1 MNVDTLTL
9 IQRSYSDLVD
19 DMLTAIVGG
28 VVNEAIP
35 YDVKQQRYALSQP
48 ADSVRSVKGTIAG
61 VDGKP
66 IQQVHVFQANVDYV
80 FSSSDASI
88 VWQPKGTNPVDET
101 TFYVDYFR
109 PKTQS
114 PLTDINVGSVT
125 RTLTEAI
132 GRETATVYQEIY
144 NAYQAGFVDTAQGQS
159 LDFVVSILG
168 LTRMGADYAV
178 GLATFMR
185 DPTVDGNIS
194 IPDGTQVATAKR
206 IVFETTEL
214 RTLQRGQQRMDVPIR
229 AAATAKG
236 PLGVVPAGAIVAL
249 EAPIAGIASVTNFD
263 ATVLGSQPE
272 SDDQL
277 RARARAALQGLGQ
290 ATLAALERAIFEERS
305 TLQEVRDPNGAPGK
319 TSDAGTVAL
328 LVSVEPARYAS
339 VNGRVQETRAAGVLA
354 SVIAR
359 YVFVTPR
366 IALTL
371 AAPLTP
377 EGKTKLVGQL
387 IGALQAHFDTLQAGE
402 ATTGKKMLDAMNS
415 VPDIKAAKPRFLDV
429 ITAKADIN
437 DTSQPLVAALVEA
450 VQALPSPLDA
460 TAVATAI
467 NNVLTSDVAPLFS
480 ESRTPD
486 RRYVVGKSDPAIDA
500 EIEAAAFQV
509 VPQLPG
515 SSVPADGDSTWSLAL
530 DMQASDVQVSGG

>member
-9 IQRSYSDLVD
+9 IQRSYPDLVD
-19 DMLTAIVGG
+19 DMLTSIVGG
-28 VVNEAIP
+28 VVNEPIP

-48 ADSVRSVKGTIAG
+48 ADSVRSVKGTIEG
-61 VDGKP
+61 PDGNP
-66 IQQVHVFQANVDYV
+66 VPQVHVFQANVDYV
-80 FSSSDASI
+80 FSPSDASI
-88 VWQPKGTNPVDET
+88 VWQPKGTNPFDET

-144 NAYQAGFVDTAQGQS
+144 NAYLSGFVDTAEGQS
-159 LDFVVSILG
+159 LDYVVSILG
-168 LTRMGADYAV
+168 LTRMGAEYAT

-185 DPTVDGNIS
+185 DPQVDGSIS
-194 IPDGTQVATAKR
+194 ITDGTQVATAKR

-236 PLGVVPAGAIVAL
+236 PAGVVPAGAIVSL
-249 EAPIAGIASVTNFD
+249 EVPIAGIASVTNFD
-263 ATVLGSQPE
+263 ATVLGSKPE
-272 SDDQL
+272 SDDEL
-277 RARARAALQGLGQ
+277 RARAKAALQGLGQ
-290 ATLAALERAIFEERS
+290 ATRAALERVIFEEHS
-305 TLQEVRDPNGAPGK
+305 TLQEVRDPNGPPGK
-319 TSDAGTVAL
+319 TSDPGTVAL

-354 SVIAR
+354 SVITR

-371 AAPLTP
+371 TTKLTP
-377 EGKTKLVGQL
+377 EGKNKLVRQL
-387 IGALQAHFDTLQAGE
+387 IDAMQAHFDTLQAGE
-402 ATTGKKMLDAMNS
+402 GTDGKKMLDAINK
-415 VPDIKAAKPRFLDV
+415 VPEIKAAKVRFRDV
-429 ITAKADIN
+429 ITAKADVN
-437 DTSQPLVAALVEA
+437 SSQPLVNALVEA
-450 VQALPSPLDA
+450 VEALPSPSDA

-467 NNVLTSDVAPLFS
+467 TNVLTSDVAPLFS

-486 RRYVVGKSDPAIDA
+486 RGYVLGKSGGPAIDA
-500 EIEAAAFQV
+500 DIEATTFQV
-509 VPQLPG
+509 VPQIPG
-515 SSVPADGDSTWSLAL
+515 TPAPADDDSKWSLAL
-530 DMQASDVQVSGG
+530 DMQPSDVQVSGG